1 VCHNCGMNTHVVIPL
16 IACVAYV
23 PLTLL
28 LLANRPWGEKHR
40 LLVAFVGPAFLWSLL
55 DLIARS
61 DYLLDRKQLLAQVVI
76 CVAIWAVV
84 QFYYFM
90 RAYFSRTP
98 ARIRLAYLFVLAVV
112 ALSVLGVVPRSV
124 VVTGEGLTVHYGLPL
139 LILASLMFVLLAG
152 NAMQSLVRR
161 YRLSSEA
168 AERNQFLYLMLATA
182 LLSLFM
188 FLTFM
193 PSGGSFPVAHIGNL
207 LVACVLSYAV
217 VAHRLLDIRVF
228 VRRGLVLLLL
238 YGGGI
243 TALLLLL
250 SLSHLLFGVRYD
262 MKTALVM
269 IGIGVPLI
277 FILNN
282 VVRDA
287 LRRKVEEVFVGDKY
301 EARRQMSEFVERI
314 YDVPTLEQFGRQLV
328 SLLAGSVDA
337 RVAYLLLPDAQ
348 HGDFV
353 VHFAHPPVSE
363 GGERPGL
370 RLKQES
376 PLLAWL
382 RREGQLLPVRHLSI
396 LPEFQA
402 LWKQEQDDVRAA
414 HVELFLPIANSG
426 EVVGVLAVGA
436 KPGGRHYSVEDLDLM
451 RMVASRVAASMEK
464 QYLYEQLQKQDT
476 ELTLLNR
483 LATVVSSSLDMQDV
497 FQGFARELKKVVPLD
512 HAAVAMIEGDRVR
525 FQAIFGD
532 VGATDLAE
540 ASHSLGGTAT
550 EWVAQHRKP
559 SYQPDI
565 QSAPTYWPDSHYVRE
580 GIRSIIHLPLI
591 VRDEVI
597 STLVVASSQP
607 NAYGEEEIR
616 LLEQVARQ
624 IATPIENATLYAR
637 AEQRSRVDELTGLFN
652 RRHFEERLKEEV
664 SRHSRHDVTFS
675 LLMLDLDSF
684 KAYNDMYG
692 HPSGDKLLK
701 FVGTLIGQAVR
712 DADQAFRYGGDEFA
726 VILPRTTPE
735 DAYMVAERVRT
746 SIAREMETKQS
757 GVTCSVGLASYP
769 SDGVMS
775 GELVTTAD
783 TALYYAKNTGG
794 NRTYISSKIFAD
806 VENGTDVKGNH
817 RGSGLSAVYA
827 LAAAVDV
834 KDHYTYGH
842 SRKVNTYAVALAESL
857 GLPSDEVSRIST
869 SALLHDIGKIGI
881 PDRIL
886 NKTGAL
892 DADEWEAIKSH
903 PKLGANIV
911 GNVPDLAPCVGN
923 ILYHHERWDGTGYP
937 EGLRGKSIPLGA
949 RILAVADS
957 FAAMASARPYRDA
970 LSDGEA
976 LHLLQEG
983 AGTQFDAEL
992 VTVFVEEVEAGLP
1005 RKDNVSRVPPIQ
1017 G

>member
-1 VCHNCGMNTHVVIPL
+1 MNTHVVTPL

-23 PLTLL
+23 PLAIL

-40 LLVAFVGPAFLWSLL
+40 LLVAFVIPAFLWSLL
-55 DLIARS
+55 DLVARS
-61 DYLLDRKQLLAQVVI
+61 DYLMDQKRLLAQVVI

-98 ARIRLAYLFVLAVV
+98 ARIRLAYLFVLACV
-112 ALSVLGVVPRSV
+112 ALAVLGLVPRSV
-124 VVTGEGLTVHYGLPL
+124 VVTTEGLTVQYGLPL
-139 LILASLMFVLLAG
+139 LILATLMFVLLAG
-152 NAMQSLVRR
+152 NAMRSLVRR

-182 LLSLFM
+182 LLSV
-188 FLTFM
+188 FLLSSFM

-207 LVACVLSYAV
+207 LVAGVLSYAV

-228 VRRGLVLLLL
+228 ARRGLVLLLL

-243 TALLLLL
+243 AAMLVLL
-250 SLSHLLFGVRYD
+250 SLSHLLFDVQYD
-262 MKTALVM
+262 MKTALIM
-269 IGIGVPLI
+269 IGIGVPLV

-282 VVRDA
+282 MVRDT
-287 LRRKVEEVFVGDKY
+287 LRRKVEEAFIGDKY

-314 YDVPTLEQFGRQLV
+314 YDVQTLEQFGKQLV

-353 VHFAHPPVSE
+353 VHFAYPPPSE
-363 GGERPGL
+363 GGGPL
-370 RLKQES
+370 ALCLKQES

-402 LWKQEQDDVRAA
+402 LWRQEKDDVSAA
-414 HVELFLPIANSG
+414 QIELFLPIANSG

-436 KPGGRHYSVEDLDLM
+436 KPGAAPYSVEDLDLM

-464 QYLYEQLQKQDT
+464 QYLYEQLQKQDL

-483 LATVVSSSLDMQDV
+483 LATVVSASLDMQDV
-497 FQGFARELKKVVPLD
+497 FQGFARELKKVIPLD
-512 HAAVAMIEGDRVR
+512 HSAVAMIEGDRVR
-525 FQAIFGD
+525 LQAIFGP
-532 VGATDLAE
+532 VTASDLAE
-540 ASHSLGGTAT
+540 ASHSLQGTAT
-550 EWVAQHRKP
+550 EWVIQHRKP
-559 SYQPDI
+559 TYQSDI
-565 QSAPTYWPDSHYVRE
+565 QAAITYWPDSHYVRE
-580 GIRSIIHLPLI
+580 GIRSIVHLPLI
-591 VRDEVI
+591 VRDQVI
-597 STLVVASSQP
+597 GTLVVASSQAK
-607 NAYGEEEIR
+607 AYGEEELR

-637 AEQRSRVDELTGLFN
+637 AEQRSRIDELTGLFN

-664 SRHSRHDVTFS
+664 SRHSRHDGTFS

-712 DADQAFRYGGDEFA
+712 DADQAFRYGGDEFT

-735 DAYMVAERVRT
+735 DAYVVAERVRT
-746 SIAREMETKQS
+746 GIAHEMEARQS
-757 GVTCSVGLASYP
+757 GVTCSIGLASYP

-794 NRTYISSKIFAD
+794 NRTYISSKIFAEA
-806 VENGTDVKGNH
+806 ENGTDARGNH

-842 SRKVNTYAVALAESL
+842 SRKVNTYAVVLAESI

-886 NKTGAL
+886 NKEGGL

-903 PKLGANIV
+903 PRLGANIV
-911 GNVPDLAPCVGN
+911 GNVPDLAPCVGS

-937 EGLRGKSIPLGA
+937 DGLRGKSIPLGA
-949 RILAVADS
+949 RILSVADA
-957 FAAMASARPYRDA
+957 FAAMASARPYRDS
-970 LSDGEA
+970 LSDREA
-976 LHLLQEG
+976 LKRLRHG
-983 AGTQFDAEL
+983 AGTQFDPEL
-992 VTVFVEEVEAGLP
+992 VAVFVGEVEAGLP
-1005 RKDNVSRVPPIQ
+1005 RKDSVSRVPPIQ